1 RMSALQA
8 IPWTIALVIL
18 ASAHPVIPGLDEQLM
33 RVTGLPIGGRLPK
46 LFIYAILALGLNVVV
61 GYTGLLHL
69 GIGAFFGIG
78 AYITG
83 ILTVLAYSFHKSRA
97 NFGFLAALLLA
108 TLGAAGLSI
117 VLSASPLRLLGDLH
131 APAALVFA

>member
-1 RMSALQA
+1 RDWDQRLGVRCVGPDPGVPSVRPPGRPYAREGMSLRYRA
-8 IPWTIALVIL
+8 IPWTAVLLALAAAYPL
-18 ASAHPVIPGLDEQLM
+18 IPALDDQLM
-33 RVTGLPIGGRLPK
+33 RLTGLPIGGRMPK

-83 ILTVLAYSFHKSRA
+83 ILTVPAY
-97 NFGFLAALLLA
+97 
-108 TLGAAGLSI
+108 
-117 VLSASPLRLLGDLH
+117 
-131 APAALVFA
+131 